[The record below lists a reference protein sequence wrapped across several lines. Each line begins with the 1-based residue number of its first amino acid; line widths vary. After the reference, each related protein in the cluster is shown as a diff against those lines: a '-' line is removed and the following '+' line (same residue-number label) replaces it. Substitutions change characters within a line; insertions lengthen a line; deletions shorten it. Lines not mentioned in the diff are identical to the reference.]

1 MKNRTLL
8 GRIVAKGAL
17 FNRREAGSNA
27 ILKYPRQLKA
37 QKHIRPFRGRM
48 NGSGQALPDGN
59 MASGIA
65 FGGGE
70 QLIPVTIYA
79 NARNTEAVEVPD
91 LRNARD
97 FAGIYGS

>member
-1 MKNRTLL
+1 
-8 GRIVAKGAL
+8 
-17 FNRREAGSNA
+17 
-27 ILKYPRQLKA
+27 
-37 QKHIRPFRGRM
+37 M

-65 FGGGE
+65 FAGGE

-97 FAGIYGS
+97 FAGIRIVDRAHSHRYCYLCVACKKLAAHIFYRSGVP